1 MNIVKSMNQYN
12 GDYVFFSEPI
22 KNNIMNNGNFIRI
35 IYSTE
40 LFTLNGIYI
49 HITINSHR
57 TEKYYNKYK
66 CCFDINSHK
75 ELIYKIKEI
84 EHELLKKVKIDNKT
98 PQFKLSDQMSNGNI
112 KIFSDNLDKVSNS
125 NSNTFLLK
133 ISGIWEIDTYYGL
146 TYKFQNISN

>member
-49 HITINSHR
+49 YITINSHR

-84 EHELLKKVKIDNKT
+84 EDELLNKVKIDNKT
-98 PQFKLSDQMSNGNI
+98 PQFKLSDQMCNGNI
-112 KIFSDNLDKVSNS
+112 KIFSDNLDKVC